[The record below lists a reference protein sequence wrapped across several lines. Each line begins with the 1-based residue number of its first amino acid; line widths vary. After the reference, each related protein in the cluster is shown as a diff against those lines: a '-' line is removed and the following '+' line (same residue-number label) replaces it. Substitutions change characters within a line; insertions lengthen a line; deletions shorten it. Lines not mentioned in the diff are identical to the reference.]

1 MSTDDGG
8 EDDRSGYVCG
18 AETSTTD
25 DVCQFPV
32 ESPDGRCPMH
42 PQDGSGPPPGH
53 GSGAPGHHKGDGTG
67 DIEDKVD
74 VDGKTGLTH
83 GVHAVQNDPQGTL
96 VWLEDNDPSGHEWI
110 LDKWRSYMADAP
122 FEASSG
128 KADDVLHACLMLYAV
143 RSMRHIQVT
152 RGLARSEVLI
162 EDGDVVRGPDGE
174 VVETEREHPGN
185 LPANRLA
192 REARSMLK
200 DLGVLDDPESKKA
213 NAMGWSS
220 AAKEV
225 ALEVD
230 ATLDDGD
237 AASQHAQGDVDDVG
251 DPGTGP

>member
-8 EDDRSGYVCG
+8 DDDAGYVCG

-32 ESPDGRCPMH
+32 DSPEGRCPAH
-42 PQDGSGPPPGH
+42 PEDGSGPPPGH

-67 DIEDKVD
+67 AIAEHTD
-74 VDGKTGLTH
+74 VHGKEGLTH
-83 GVHAVQNDPQGTL
+83 GLHAVQDDPRGTL
-96 VWLEDNDPSGHEWI
+96 AWLEDNDPSGHEWI

-122 FEASSG
+122 FEASSS

-143 RSMRHIQVT
+143 RSMRHTQVT

-162 EDGDVVRGPDGE
+162 DDGDVVRGPDGE

-185 LPANRLA
+185 LPANRVA

-213 NAMGWSS
+213 NAMGWSN
-220 AAKEV
+220 AAREV

-230 ATLDDGD
+230 ADVVESD
-237 AASQHAQGDVDDVG
+237 AASHDAQGDVDGGG
-251 DPGTGP
+251 DP